1 MTTLKQIQTLETLSK
16 TLNEFAAEARAV
28 MPIRHLLVFLE
39 VAKSTDSDG
48 VSLQE
53 LADRCEVSSAAITRI
68 IQELGEFN
76 RKAEPGLKL
85 VEYNVQLA
93 DRRFKPVVLTKK
105 GRALAARLASSM
117 GG

>member
-1 MTTLKQIQTLETLSK
+1 MTTLKQSQSLATLT
-16 TLNEFAAEARAV
+16 TALNEFAAEARAV

-39 VAKSTDSDG
+39 VARSTDTDG

-53 LADRCEVSSAAITRI
+53 LAERCDVSSAAITRI

-105 GRALAARLASSM
+105 GRALAARLANIM

>member
-1 MTTLKQIQTLETLSK
+1 MMSLKQSQALDTLTKVLDA
-16 TLNEFAAEARAV
+16 FAEEARAV
-28 MPIRHLLVFLE
+28 MPIRHLQVFLE
-39 VAKSTDSDG
+39 IARSTDSDG

-53 LADRCEVSSAAITRI
+53 LADRCDVSSAAITRI
-68 IQELGEFN
+68 VQELGEFN

-85 VEYNVQLA
+85 VEYNMHLA

-105 GRALAARLASSM
+105 GRALAARLAGVM